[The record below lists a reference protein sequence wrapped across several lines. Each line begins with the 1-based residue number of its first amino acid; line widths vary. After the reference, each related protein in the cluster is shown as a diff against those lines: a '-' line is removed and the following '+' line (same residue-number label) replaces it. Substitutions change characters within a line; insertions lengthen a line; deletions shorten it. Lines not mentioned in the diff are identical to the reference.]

1 MVPSYCTLLS
11 KFESLL
17 YSRCSFASY
26 ILSWKTNFDGLY
38 MSFEENFVY
47 CLEPHPRYSLGT
59 RSMYCLGGVGA
70 GGVFEIGGGS
80 TVKETVFGF

>member
-1 MVPSYCTLLS
+1 
-11 KFESLL
+11 
-17 YSRCSFASY
+17 
-26 ILSWKTNFDGLY
+26 